1 MSKADQA
8 PCPLCHSSVVTD
20 FYEDKHR
27 PYLQCGQCDLVF
39 VPPAFYLSS
48 EQEKAEYDLHDNQVD
63 DAGYRKFLSRVW
75 TPLAEKLSANSH
87 VLDFGCGPGPAL
99 AAMMKEAGMKVSLY
113 DHFYYPN
120 PKVLIEAGY
129 HGITA
134 TEVIEHLHTPAKVF
148 ASWVD
153 MLKPNGWLAVMT
165 KLVKDQSSF
174 ANWHYKN
181 DRTHVCF
188 FSQQTF
194 RWLAD
199 RHGLTLT
206 FHGND
211 VMLFNKPT

>member
-8 PCPLCHSSVVTD
+8 SCPLCHSSEVTD

-39 VPPAFYLSS
+39 VPPVFYLSS

-113 DHFYYPN
+113 DHFYYPD
-120 PKVLIEAGY
+120 PEVLIEAGY

-134 TEVIEHLHTPAKVF
+134 TEVIEHLHTPGKVF

-188 FSQQTF
+188 FSRQTF

-199 RHGLTLT
+199 QHGLTLT

-211 VMLFNKPT
+211 VMLFNKIT